1 MLRVPDIVCYN
12 VIDQISI
19 YTILDRA
26 IGMPVN
32 EFNESKDLE
41 VMTFRRDIL
50 NICKSAAEERERGPL
65 SQALYVYPPDI
76 DSNPELPEHI
86 QEALSSTV
94 SFHNFA
100 CYHHDQP
107 R

>member
-1 MLRVPDIVCYN
+1 
-12 VIDQISI
+12 
-19 YTILDRA
+19 
-26 IGMPVN
+26 MPVN

-50 NICKSAAEERERGPL
+50 NICRSAVEERERGPL

-86 QEALSSTV
+86 KEALSCMIPLFSLLIVYCMHCNTIKYV
-94 SFHNFA
+94 NKESENKVKM
-100 CYHHDQP
+100 
-107 R
+107 

>member
-1 MLRVPDIVCYN
+1 
-12 VIDQISI
+12 
-19 YTILDRA
+19 
-26 IGMPVN
+26 MPVN

-50 NICKSAAEERERGPL
+50 NICKSAVEERERGPL

-86 QEALSSTV
+86 KEVLSCMIPLFSLLIVYCMHCNTIKYV
-94 SFHNFA
+94 NKESENKVKM
-100 CYHHDQP
+100 
-107 R
+107 

>member
-1 MLRVPDIVCYN
+1 
-12 VIDQISI
+12 
-19 YTILDRA
+19 
-26 IGMPVN
+26 MPVN

-50 NICKSAAEERERGPL
+50 NICKSAVEDRERGPL

-86 QEALSSTV
+86 KEALSCKILIFKINYESTSV
-94 SFHNFA
+94 YNNRLLTGVIYCSNEWRA
-100 CYHHDQP
+100 YHMYLGSI
-107 R
+107 

>member
-1 MLRVPDIVCYN
+1 MNEVRHE
-12 VIDQISI
+12 ISRPTCLFKKFMI
-19 YTILDRA
+19 TDRA

-50 NICKSAAEERERGPL
+50 NICKSAVEDRERGPL

-86 QEALSSTV
+86 QEALTGTV
-94 SFHNFA
+94 AVLSLQ
-100 CYHHDQP
+100 YS
-107 R
+107 